1 MPTSREPQGWLAS
14 AAHAVR
20 SLTLSNVLVIFLLL
34 CMVAPAYVVW
44 KVVND
49 EALLD
54 RFLSSYSELPS
65 DSDCVIR
72 EARQRGEPER
82 WSIATGF
89 AFAGT
94 DQWTVAVILDH
105 APTEGEIESYCA
117 SLLLIVDKMHN
128 DHQ

>member
-1 MPTSREPQGWLAS
+1 MTTPPEGR
-14 AAHAVR
+14 AAHFVSAIR
-20 SLTLSNVLVIFLLL
+20 SLSLSNVLVIFLLL
-34 CMVAPAYVVW
+34 LMVGPAYVLYRA
-44 KVVND
+44 VND
-49 EALLD
+49 EELLD
-54 RFLSSYSELPS
+54 RFLSSYKEITS

-94 DQWTVAVILDH
+94 DQWAVSVILDH
-105 APTEGEIESYCA
+105 APTEGEIASYCA

-128 DHQ
+128 DQ